1 MKKILSFLFL
11 LFISRI
17 FTQVSFK
24 EFKQTS
30 DASQKLTQ
38 AQALWEYYLR
48 NNTDSLKYLAIETFN
63 FASDKKS
70 ESLKYFSKKI
80 LGCYL
85 VRIGNFIEG
94 ESELKA
100 ALYHHQKKEDFSN
113 ITEDLNE
120 LGISNFLKGDYHS
133 AESFFKLSLASG
145 KESPNETHRFLA
157 ELNLAKT
164 YDKLDLKEK
173 AKAIASHYL
182 KESLRLQKFE
192 SVSNAYGILGDIAL
206 NEKKLNLAEE
216 YLNKSLSSIKSNS
229 NLGSTAQINSNL
241 GAFYATTGNV
251 EKAKLNF
258 NRALKL
264 RVMSKN
270 QKGILEAYY
279 NLGSVEYNENNYEAA
294 EKFFLKGL
302 ALAKEYKLLTDQ
314 IDFLELLVEIQK
326 EKKDKDKEIEY
337 YRLFIDVKSQQAE
350 FLLKNNEE
358 QENLIEYFQEN
369 DNKSSTEIEHPSNFW
384 SGFLVGIGSLLI
396 LLFILLFFKAKL
408 ISRENQRYDD

>member
-38 AQALWEYYLR
+38 AQTFWEYYLR

-63 FASDKKS
+63 FASNKKS

-94 ESELKA
+94 EAELKA
-100 ALYHHQKKEDFSN
+100 ALYHHRKKEDFAN

-164 YDKLDLKEK
+164 YDKLNLKEK

-206 NEKKLNLAEE
+206 NEKKINLAEE
-216 YLNKSLSSIKSNS
+216 YFNKSLRSIKSNS
-229 NLGSTAQINSNL
+229 YLGSTAQIHSNL

-258 NRALKL
+258 NRALEL

-279 NLGSVEYNENNYEAA
+279 NLGSVEYNENNYEVA
-294 EKFFLKGL
+294 EKFSLKGL
-302 ALAKEYKLLTDQ
+302 ALATEYKLLKDQ

-337 YRLFIDVKSQQAE
+337 YRLFIDLKSQQAE
-350 FLLKNNEE
+350 FLMKNNEE

-369 DNKSSTEIEHPSNFW
+369 DNKSSIEIEHPSNFW
-384 SGFLVGIGSLLI
+384 SGFLVGIVSLLI
-396 LLFILLFFKAKL
+396 LLLILLFFKAKL
-408 ISRENQRYDD
+408 ISIENQRYDD